1 MNANT
6 QPLTAEVDQIIAD
19 FLPFFIEMT
28 REEQNRVTRE
38 ALDRL
43 KPEFARL
50 GATLEFGGSIS
61 ASEADAI
68 TGRRNN

>member
-28 REEQNRVTRE
+28 REEQVAVLVEMKAIQRSSRARHA
-38 ALDRL
+38 AL
-43 KPEFARL
+43 ARWR
-50 GATLEFGGSIS
+50 GAAKRSS
-61 ASEADAI
+61 
-68 TGRRNN
+68 